1 MRRRVGFLVVVAF
14 IVLALAAVAEGGGTK
29 LRATLDGA
37 PIDPRE
43 AGNYYCHDREY
54 PLIRCF
60 STSEALERDVQWGDP
75 EHAPTRV
82 PNPSAEEDPE
92 RPDAPAQ
99 P

>member
-1 MRRRVGFLVVVAF
+1 MRRRVGFLVAVAF

-60 STSEALERDVQWGDP
+60 STSEALERDVLRGDP
-75 EHAPTRV
+75 EHAPTGL
-82 PNPSAEEDPE
+82 PDPSTPASPE
-92 RPDAPAQ
+92 RPDASAQ